1 MKHEE
6 GSLRGLLVAGA
17 IRSLSKLGGGGRSIC
32 LRVSRCGLFESA
44 IVVGLHQGGKALM
57 ME

>member
-17 IRSLSKLGGGGRSIC
+17 VRGLSKLGGGRSIC